1 MPETNIQMNAAALAL
16 EQAKT
21 VVTVSH
27 RRPDGDTV
35 GSALALS
42 AALEAAGK
50 KVHCFC
56 VDQVPDSLTPF
67 MGDRRFTSDISIL
80 ATADVIVVLDSGD
93 LRFVAIESALAAMP
107 KKPAIINIDHHAVN
121 ERFGAINLVVVSA
134 ASTTQVVFMLLKV
147 LGWPVTPE
155 MATAI
160 LIGIVTDT
168 MMFFNPATTASSLQ
182 AAAELERL
190 GGDMKSVSRLI
201 SKSRNLGSLV
211 LWGKA
216 LERLK
221 WNPGVSRV
229 STAIM
234 ADEISCLPP
243 GDDAVDGLSNFL
255 NNNMA
260 AKTVLVLRELGGGMV
275 KGSLRTAC
283 NDTDVCAEAVKYG
296 GGGHRKAAGFA
307 VKGRIVEGE
316 NEWTVAVD

>member
-1 MPETNIQMNAAALAL
+1 
-16 EQAKT
+16 
-21 VVTVSH
+21 
-27 RRPDGDTV
+27 
-35 GSALALS
+35 
-42 AALEAAGK
+42 
-50 KVHCFC
+50 
-56 VDQVPDSLTPF
+56 
-67 MGDRRFTSDISIL
+67 
-80 ATADVIVVLDSGD
+80 
-93 LRFVAIESALAAMP
+93 
-107 KKPAIINIDHHAVN
+107 
-121 ERFGAINLVVVSA
+121 
-134 ASTTQVVFMLLKV
+134 
-147 LGWPVTPE
+147 
-155 MATAI
+155 
-160 LIGIVTDT
+160 
-168 MMFFNPATTASSLQ
+168 
-182 AAAELERL
+182 
-190 GGDMKSVSRLI
+190 MKSVSRLI

-275 KGSLRTAC
+275 KGSLRTVC

-307 VKGRIVEGE
+307 VKGKIVEGE